1 MVDDVKV
8 NYNYRR
14 IVGKL
19 KILHTL
25 NQPDAS
31 SVIKPFLASEFH
43 NLPLETQ
50 VEMSQIALDLAD
62 VPYSATTA
70 NRIFDTSINEW
81 SLYIISNKDLELI
94 KRV

>member
-1 MVDDVKV
+1 MDDVKAS
-8 NYNYRR
+8 YDYRR
-14 IVGKL
+14 VVDKL

-31 SVIKPFLASEFH
+31 SVIKLFLASEFR
-43 NLPLETQ
+43 NLPLKTQ

-70 NRIFDTSINEW
+70 NRIFDTSNDEW
-81 SLYIISNKDLELI
+81 SLYIMSNKDLELI